1 MAVLRDTSVI
11 GSLTLSGKLFATSKA
26 VATADTYGLIK
37 VGYTASGQNIPV
49 KLDNGNAFVT
59 IPTIP
64 TVYNSTVTIKQRGAV
79 VKSFT
84 LNQSSNTTIELTDYN
99 NVPNNPTITFQ
110 RNGATIDTITLDQ
123 SSPKT
128 INFIDNDTKYTG
140 NLSDNV
146 NFNNVT
152 NAGFYRYNNGV
163 VNGPN
168 GAGSHGQMLVVR
180 GEADTI
186 AQLVFPYGNSVMYFR
201 TGNWV
206 NNGNGTAHGWE
217 QVVTKSMLNIS
228 DAAVT
233 NSDSVRCY
241 IKMDDNGKP
250 YVDVPVSISG
260 SSTAITVAIGSR
272 SITISQSSDSAALS
286 VDGDLTI

>member
-1 MAVLRDTSVI
+1 MAILRSTTII

-64 TVYNSTVTIKQRGAV
+64 TVNNATVTIKQRGAV

-84 LNQSSNTTIELTDYN
+84 LNQSTNTTIELTDYN

-110 RNGATIDTITLDQ
+110 RNGATFDTITLDQ

-128 INFIDNDTKYTG
+128 INFIDNDTKYTSS
-140 NLSDNV
+140 LSDNV
-146 NFNNVT
+146 NLNNVT

-163 VNGPN
+163 TNGPN

-180 GEADTI
+180 GDADTI
-186 AQLVFPYGNSVMYFR
+186 AQLVFPYGNSIMYFR

-228 DAAVT
+228 DSAIT

-260 SSTAITVAIGSR
+260 TAASVNITIGSKK
-272 SITISQSSDSAALS
+272 INISQSSESASLNVITS
-286 VDGDLTI
+286 L